1 MYGLA
6 DYTLEKRLG
15 CSVTLRFTTRDISSS
30 GDTVVTVGSDYRY
43 TVVDTAFLLRD
54 SLRCIAVKRET
65 ITNGE
70 VRLTDTTYQWVG
82 PRDLIMYERLAD
94 TIGRRRLAEPLS
106 PGTRLILRE
115 NLGSVESNTYV
126 IQTMK
131 ADVVTTTGTL
141 RSCAHV
147 RMASSTDAPEGT
159 TSFSDEVW
167 LAPNLGVVKQ
177 LQTRTF
183 KATDSTSAPTTI
195 LEFILIARS

>member
-1 MYGLA
+1 M
-6 DYTLEKRLG
+6 
-15 CSVTLRFTTRDISSS
+15 
-30 GDTVVTVGSDYRY
+30 TVGSDYRY

-65 ITNGE
+65 ITNGD
-70 VRLTDTTYQWVG
+70 VRLTDTAYQWVG
-82 PRDLIMYERLAD
+82 PQDLIMYERLTD
-94 TIGRRRLAEPLS
+94 TNGRRRLAKPLS
-106 PGTRLILRE
+106 PGTRFILRD
-115 NLGSVESNTYV
+115 NLGQVENNIYV

-131 ADVVTTTGTL
+131 ADVVTTSGTL

-177 LQTRTF
+177 VQTRTF
-183 KATDSTSAPTTI
+183 TATGSALFSTTI
-195 LEFILIARS
+195 LEFILIARN

>member
-1 MYGLA
+1 MYSLT
-6 DYTLEKRLG
+6 DYALEKRIG

-65 ITNGE
+65 ITNGV

-82 PRDLIMYERLAD
+82 PRDLIMYERLTD
-94 TIGRRRLAEPLS
+94 TIGRRRLATPLS
-106 PGTRLILRE
+106 PGTRFILRE
-115 NLGSVESNTYV
+115 NLGMVESNTYV
-126 IQTMK
+126 IQTLK
-131 ADVVTTTGTL
+131 AEVVTTTGTL

-147 RMASSTDAPEGT
+147 RMASSTDAPEGRT
-159 TSFSDEVW
+159 TFSDEVW
-167 LAPNLGVVKQ
+167 LSPKLGVVKQ
-177 LQTRTF
+177 VQTRTF
-183 KATDSTSAPTTI
+183 TAMGTSLVSTTI